1 MAKRSFGGRRN
12 ELEETFFSQRDR
24 ELMQTLRERI
34 ASQERLKALAEVSG
48 ITDDELL
55 AQLDQLDVSAETV
68 AALSLVP
75 LVAVAWADGTIDL
88 KERKAVLAAAVQK
101 GLEPGHPG
109 YLLLEGWLDQQPE
122 RRLLD
127 VWKGYVASLAP
138 TLSGPAKHAL
148 QADLLGRA
156 RAVAEAAGGLLGFGT
171 KISKAEQSV
180 LNELEQAFG

>member
-1 MAKRSFGGRRN
+1 MANRSLGGRRN

-24 ELMQTLRERI
+24 ELMQKLRERI

-75 LVAVAWADGTIDL
+75 LVAVAWADGKMDSR
-88 KERKAVLAAAVQK
+88 EREAVLSAAAQK

-127 VWKGYVASLAP
+127 VWKGYVATLTP
-138 TLSGPAKHAL
+138 TLSDPAKHAL

-171 KISKAEQSV
+171 RISAAERST
-180 LNELEQAFG
+180 LSELEQAFD